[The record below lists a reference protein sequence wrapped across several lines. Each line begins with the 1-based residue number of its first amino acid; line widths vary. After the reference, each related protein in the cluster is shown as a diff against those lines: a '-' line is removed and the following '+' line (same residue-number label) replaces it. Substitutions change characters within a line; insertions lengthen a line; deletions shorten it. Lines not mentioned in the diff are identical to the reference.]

1 RGAGVEFFIVA
12 VGDQQSLT
20 LRAGLEA
27 FCDPGH
33 RVLGCLGQPAQPAT
47 DAFGHRVFSA
57 VPVPHRSVGDAESA
71 CEPFHGDSDVFPESL
86 EFCCCQHCSPSQREK
101 KGGGQP
107 RRRPPRAI
115 RQPLV
120 TGAWALLS
128 AISQGPAVFQPCS
141 ASTASAAVS
150 AWSMTSSASV
160 GTGIVHPVI
169 LPPRA

>member
-1 RGAGVEFFIVA
+1 
-12 VGDQQSLT
+12 
-20 LRAGLEA
+20 
-27 FCDPGH
+27 
-33 RVLGCLGQPAQPAT
+33 
-47 DAFGHRVFSA
+47 FGHRVFSA
-57 VPVPHRSVGDAESA
+57 VPVPHRPVGHAEA
-71 CEPFHGDSDVFPESL
+71 ARDPLAGDSEVFPDRL
-86 EFCCCQHCSPSQREK
+86 EFCCCQHCSPSQRGK

-128 AISQGPAVFQPCS
+128 AISQGPAVCHPCS